1 MVYMHVC
8 NMYKAGSLINFVA
21 EVGELCAFL
30 ASEKSSYITGA
41 CIEITGLC
49 KLKSLNNIQVIMYC
63 FQVVFSDS
71 SKYYCILYQCI
82 LHFPLCLCM

>member
-1 MVYMHVC
+1 MHVC
-8 NMYKAGSLINFVA
+8 NMYKAGSLINFVT

-49 KLKSLNNIQVIMYC
+49 KLKSLNSI
-63 FQVVFSDS
+63 
-71 SKYYCILYQCI
+71 
-82 LHFPLCLCM
+82 